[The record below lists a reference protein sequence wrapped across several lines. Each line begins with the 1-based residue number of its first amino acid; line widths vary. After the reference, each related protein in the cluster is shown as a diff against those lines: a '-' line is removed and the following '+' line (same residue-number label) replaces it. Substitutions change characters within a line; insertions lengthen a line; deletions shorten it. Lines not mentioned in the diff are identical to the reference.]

1 MFILR
6 SQAGSAALQLYL
18 GDIFLTSPSQP
29 VAEILKCSLGNL
41 SVQELNL
48 LPEGT
53 LPSAPRS
60 SLSCEV
66 SPALVIASTDRDLTA
81 FLCAAPFERTFKSY
95 LQLPGN
101 TYRSMRWVG
110 SCAFRVGYQVFL
122 TSTPMCEPYPTVA
135 HVFFCQKIEVGTALM
150 RSEC

>member
-1 MFILR
+1 MF
-6 SQAGSAALQLYL
+6 
-18 GDIFLTSPSQP
+18 
-29 VAEILKCSLGNL
+29 LGNL

-53 LPSAPRS
+53 LPNAPCS
-60 SLSCEV
+60 SLSCEM

-101 TYRSMRWVG
+101 TYRSTRWVG

-122 TSTPMCEPYPTVA
+122 TSTPVCEPYPTVA
-135 HVFFCQKIEVGTALM
+135 HVFFVRKLK
-150 RSEC
+150 